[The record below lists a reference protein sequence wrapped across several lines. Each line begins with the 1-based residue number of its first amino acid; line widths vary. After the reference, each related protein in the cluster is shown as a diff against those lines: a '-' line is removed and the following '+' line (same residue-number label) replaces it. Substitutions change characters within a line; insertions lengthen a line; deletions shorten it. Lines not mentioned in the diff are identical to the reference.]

1 MGPFRFD
8 LTSRT
13 LTKGDEVIYLTS
25 AEQRLLEILAQVSGQ
40 ELSRDELAERA
51 GVPLSPRTV
60 DVQVTRL
67 RRKIEEDP
75 KQPRYLRTVRHKGYV
90 LSPSDEG

>member
-1 MGPFRFD
+1 M
-8 LTSRT
+8 TRT

-25 AEQRLLEILAQVSGQ
+25 AEQRLLEILAQSPRE

-67 RRKIEEDP
+67 RRKIETDP
-75 KQPRYLRTVRHKGYV
+75 KQPQYLRTVRHKGYA
-90 LSPSDEG
+90 LWPSAKG